1 MPSGF
6 RNQPKVLRGAFVEY
20 GISVP
25 PLIVLFQFNPLELSR
40 HRSQVFSVP
49 ASAQARGQEVTLR
62 EFHQGFADLTQLR
75 DAQQVSV
82 QPESLSFDIR
92 LDATD
97 RLDDGDRLTEQ
108 FGIAPQLATLE
119 FMMQPKSETLFGEM
133 LAALDPEGFSF
144 TCMEKP
150 PMVLFIWGRRRVLPV
165 NIDTMSITETE
176 FSADLQPLRAT
187 VNVDLTVIEG
197 RNAAYT
203 YTKILKELMVGRH
216 LDRLGETK
224 GGRAVTAALHRA
236 NLPLPRIPNIKI
248 PDFDFP
254 TINVPEI

>member
-1 MPSGF
+1 MPGGF

-20 GISVP
+20 GLSVP

-40 HRSQVFSVP
+40 RRNQVFSVP
-49 ASAQARGQEVTLR
+49 ASARARGEEVSLR

-75 DAQQVSV
+75 DAQQVTV

-97 RLDDGDRLTEQ
+97 RLDDGDPLTQQ

-119 FMMQPKSETLFGEM
+119 FMMQPKSESLFGEI
-133 LAALDPEGFSF
+133 LEALRPGGFSF
-144 TCMEKP
+144 TCTEKP
-150 PMVLFIWGRRRVLPV
+150 LLVLFIWGRKRVLPV
-165 NIDTMSITETE
+165 NIDSMSIAETE
-176 FSADLQPLRAT
+176 FSADLRPLRAT

-203 YTKILKELMVGRH
+203 YSKVLKEFMVGRH
-216 LDRLGETK
+216 LARLGATE
-224 GGRAVTAALHRA
+224 GMQAVMSGLHRA
-236 NLPLPRIPNIKI
+236 NLPLTHIPNINI
-248 PDFDFP
+248 PG
-254 TINVPEI
+254 I